1 VGTGGSAT
9 LWLPLAVVIFPS
21 PPSYAGD
28 PTKEPAYAQA
38 SADCN
43 DPNVPQ
49 QKRLEACKLVIAIIE
64 AAKAQATMKSDI
76 DAKNAINGVIA
87 NTRRK

>member
-1 VGTGGSAT
+1 MKQLGALV
-9 LWLPLAVVIFPS
+9 WLPLAVVIFPS
-21 PPSYAGD
+21 AGD